1 MIWEWSSEGTV
12 DIMTESKIKNN
23 RIRKWITAVVI
34 LVVLAAS
41 IILTVAYSRKITKQL
56 YTERSQALITVT
68 QKSADG
74 LDSLMQNAWVSLSS
88 AEKLLRYDSTEHPE
102 FYEDAGRLGDRA
114 VWLQD
119 YLQLDRNE
127 KFRGIVILLDSDL
140 KVYTGDG
147 HRSSW
152 EEISFLKNDHDT
164 CITRLSYQ
172 SEESN
177 SIFMLH
183 KLNEEIP
190 VGETRITHIIIN
202 IPVSTF
208 ADVFRVADYR
218 DQNFTYV
225 VGRDG
230 ERMCRYQQSASFIDT
245 YNVLHLLKDAEYEDG
260 ATVEEIRRCLSDDD
274 NGNVC
279 ISFAHDGTS
288 YYAAAAK
295 LNGTDWH
302 VISFVPA
309 DVLSSNAELF
319 RRSTYI
325 FFLEL
330 LVLILIAVSTCII
343 SVVSAANQNKI
354 NRQQAI
360 MNEKLAEAAEK
371 AEAASAAKTVFLS
384 NMSHDIRTPINGIMG
399 MLAIAQKEK
408 DDPGKVQ
415 ECIGKIQ
422 GAAQHLLSLIND
434 VLDMSRIESGK
445 TVISQDPID
454 IRTVTANC
462 HSIIRGQL
470 DDRNLDFMVE
480 EGTITH
486 PWLVGDELRIRQ
498 ILINIL
504 GNAVKFTPDGGK
516 IWFRVSETAADA
528 DTATIRYEI
537 QDTGMGMTQEFLGR
551 IWDAFSQA
559 DGGARSKYKGTGLGM
574 AITKQFVD
582 LMGGTISVQSEINV
596 GSTFVVE
603 LPLPIDKTDRVIEEQ
618 VENLDSLEG
627 IHALLA
633 EDNELNMEIATELLE
648 DEGMRITPAVN
659 GQIAVDLFRQNPPG
673 TFDVVLMDIMMPVM
687 DGLEATRSIRGTEDR
702 PDAKTIPIIAMSA
715 NAFEEDIRKSLDAGM
730 NAHLSKP
737 INLEEVMKTISNFVR
752 K

>member
-1 MIWEWSSEGTV
+1 M
-12 DIMTESKIKNN
+12 M
-23 RIRKWITAVVI
+23 AVVF
-34 LVVLAAS
+34 LG
-41 IILTVAYSRKITKQL
+41 TTYNKKITKQL
-56 YTERSQALITVT
+56 YAERSQAIITVT

-74 LDSLMQNAWVSLSS
+74 LDTLMQNAWVSLGS
-88 AEKLLRYDSTEHPE
+88 AEKILQYDSSEHPE
-102 FYEDAGRLGDRA
+102 NYVDASQLGDRA
-114 VWLQD
+114 IWLQD
-119 YLQLDRNE
+119 YLQLNRNE
-127 KFRGIVILLDSDL
+127 KFSGMVILLDSNM

-147 HRSSW
+147 YTSRW
-152 EEISFLKNDHDT
+152 EEISFLSNDTDT

-172 SEESN
+172 SEDSN
-177 SIFMLH
+177 SIFILH
-183 KLNEEIP
+183 KLDKKIS
-190 VGETRITHIIIN
+190 VGNTQITHIIIN

-208 ADVFRVADYR
+208 ADVFRVVDYQ

-225 VGRDG
+225 VGRGG
-230 ERMCRYQQSASFIDT
+230 ERMCRYKQSASFIDT
-245 YNVLHLLKDAEYEDG
+245 YNVLHLLEDSKYLEG
-260 ATVEEIRRCLSDDD
+260 DSTEDFRQCLSNDDSS
-274 NGNVC
+274 NVC
-279 ISFAHDGTS
+279 ISFEHDGTS
-288 YYAAAAK
+288 YYAATAK
-295 LNGTDWH
+295 LRGTDWH
-302 VISFVPA
+302 VVSFVPT
-309 DVLSSNAELF
+309 DVLSNSARMF
-319 RRSTYI
+319 RRSTYT
-325 FFLEL
+325 FFAEL

-343 SVVSAANQNKI
+343 SIISAANQRRI
-354 NRQQAI
+354 NLQQEI
-360 MNEKLAEAAEK
+360 MNEQLAEAAEK

-408 DDPGKVQ
+408 DDSNKVQ
-415 ECIGKIQ
+415 ECLGKIE

-445 TVISQDPID
+445 TVILQDPID
-454 IRTVTANC
+454 IRTITENC
-462 HSIIRGQL
+462 HSIVNGQL
-470 DDRNLDFMVE
+470 EDRNLDFIVE
-480 EGTITH
+480 ENNLAH
-486 PWLVGDELRIRQ
+486 PWLIGDELRIRQ

-516 IWFRVSETAADA
+516 IWFRVSEKAANEDK
-528 DTATIRYEI
+528 ATIHFEI
-537 QDTGMGMTQEFLGR
+537 QDTGMGMSQEFLGK

-559 DGGARSKYKGTGLGM
+559 DSGARSKYKGTGLGM

-582 LMGGTISVQSEINV
+582 LMGGNITVQSELNV

-603 LPLPIDKTDRVIEEQ
+603 LPLAIDKADHAVEEYT
-618 VENLDSLEG
+618 ESIDNLEG

-687 DGLEATRSIRGTEDR
+687 DGLEATRNIRETEDH

-715 NAFEEDIRKSLDAGM
+715 NAFEEDIRKSMDAGM

-737 INLEEVMKTISNFVR
+737 INLEEVLKAISNLVR

>member
-1 MIWEWSSEGTV
+1 MSET
-12 DIMTESKIKNN
+12 KKKRN
-23 RIRKWITAVVI
+23 RSRLWIAAGVI
-34 LVVLAAS
+34 LVVVAAGIFLVS
-41 IILTVAYSRKITKQL
+41 AYNRKISEQL
-56 YTERSQALITVT
+56 YAERSQALITVT

-74 LDSLMQNAWVSLSS
+74 MDILMQNARVTLNS
-88 AEKLLRYDSTEHPE
+88 AEKLLHYDRTEHPE
-102 FYEDAGRLGDRA
+102 IYEKSSRLGDRA

-127 KFRGIVILLDSDL
+127 KFNGVVMLLDSNL

-147 HRSSW
+147 HKSRW
-152 EEISFLKNDHDT
+152 EEIDFLNDEQAV
-164 CITRLSYQ
+164 CISRLNYQ
-172 SEESN
+172 SEVSN
-177 SIFMLH
+177 SIFILH
-183 KLNEEIP
+183 KLNEKIDM
-190 VGETRITHIIIN
+190 GSAQITHIIFN
-202 IPVSTF
+202 IPVDTF
-208 ADVFRVADYR
+208 ADLFRVAEYQG
-218 DQNFTYV
+218 QNFTYV

-245 YNVLHLLKDAEYEDG
+245 YNVLHLLEDAKYEAG
-260 ATVEEIRRCLSDDD
+260 ATAEEIRRCLSDD
-274 NGNVC
+274 GAGSCC
-279 ISFAHDGTS
+279 ISFEHEGVS

-302 VISFVPA
+302 IISFVPTDILSDTA
-309 DVLSSNAELF
+309 KMFRESSNKF
-319 RRSTYI
+319 Y
-325 FFLEL
+325 LEMSLLILTAVTVCIL
-330 LVLILIAVSTCII
+330 LVI
-343 SVVSAANQNKI
+343 SSANQSRI
-354 NRQQAI
+354 NRQQEI
-360 MNEKLAEAAEK
+360 MNAKLAEAAEK
-371 AEAASAAKTVFLS
+371 AEAASAAKTAFLS

-399 MLAIAQKEK
+399 MLAIAKKEK
-408 DDPGKVQ
+408 DDPRKVQ
-415 ECIGKIQ
+415 ECLSKIQ

-445 TVISQDPID
+445 TVIMHDPID

-470 DDRNLDFMVE
+470 DGRDLDLIVE
-480 EGTITH
+480 EGDIAH
-486 PWLVGDELRIRQ
+486 PWLLGDELRIRQ

-516 IWFRVSETAADA
+516 IWFRVSESATKG

-537 QDTGMGMTQEFLGR
+537 QDTGMGMSQEFLDR

-559 DGGARSKYKGTGLGM
+559 EAGARSKYKGTGLGM

-582 LMGGTISVQSEINV
+582 LMGGSISVQSEINV

-603 LPLPIDKTDRVIEEQ
+603 LPMAIDDTDHVTEEHG
-618 VENLDSLEG
+618 ENLVSLDG

-648 DEGMRITPAVN
+648 DEGMRITPAGN
-659 GQIAVDLFRQNPPG
+659 GQIAVEQFRQNPPG
-673 TFDVVLMDIMMPVM
+673 TFDLILMDIMMPVM
-687 DGLEATRSIRGTEDR
+687 DGLEATRAIRETEGR

-715 NAFEEDIRKSLDAGM
+715 NAFEEDIRKSISAGM

-737 INLEEVMKTISNFVR
+737 INLNEVMKTISNYAA

>member
-1 MIWEWSSEGTV
+1 MAETKKKSTWS
-12 DIMTESKIKNN
+12 
-23 RIRKWITAVVI
+23 RLWIAAAVI
-34 LVVLAAS
+34 LIVVVAAVFLGS
-41 IILTVAYSRKITKQL
+41 SYNQKISEQL

-74 LDSLMQNAWVSLSS
+74 MDILMQNAWVSLNS
-88 AEKLLRYDSTEHPE
+88 AEKLLQYNKTEHPE
-102 FYEDAGRLGDRA
+102 LYEKSNQLGDRA
-114 VWLQD
+114 LWLQD
-119 YLQLDRNE
+119 CLQLDRNT
-127 KFRGIVILLDSDL
+127 KFNGVVMLLDSNL

-147 HRSSW
+147 HKGRW
-152 EEISFLKNDHDT
+152 EEIDFLHDEQDT

-172 SEESN
+172 SEDSN
-177 SIFMLH
+177 SIFILQ
-183 KLNEEIP
+183 KLSEKIDM
-190 VGETRITHIIIN
+190 GRTQITHVILN
-202 IPVSTF
+202 IPVDSF
-208 ADVFRVADYR
+208 ANLFHVAEYK

-245 YNVLHLLKDAEYEDG
+245 YNVLHLLEDAKYVDG
-260 ATVEEIRRCLSDDD
+260 ATTEEIRRCLSDDGSD
-274 NGNVC
+274 SCC
-279 ISFAHDGTS
+279 ISFEHEGTS
-288 YYAAAAK
+288 YYAATAK

-302 VISFVPA
+302 IISFVPT
-309 DVLSSNAELF
+309 DILSDTAEMF
-319 RRSTYI
+319 RKSTYT

-330 LVLILIAVSTCII
+330 TLLILVAVVGCII
-343 SVVSAANQNKI
+343 LVISSANQSRI
-354 NRQQAI
+354 NRQQEI
-360 MNEKLAEAAEK
+360 MNAQLAEAAEK

-408 DDPGKVQ
+408 DDPRKVQ
-415 ECIGKIQ
+415 ECLGKIQ

-445 TVISQDPID
+445 TVILQDPID

-470 DDRNLDFMVE
+470 DDRDLELIVE
-480 EGTITH
+480 EGEIAH
-486 PWLVGDELRIRQ
+486 PWLIGDELRIRQ

-516 IWFRVSETAADA
+516 IWFRVSETALDE
-528 DTATIRYEI
+528 DTAIIHYEI
-537 QDTGMGMTQEFLGR
+537 QDTGMGMTKEFLEK

-574 AITKQFVD
+574 AITRQFVD
-582 LMGGTISVQSEINV
+582 LMGGGISVESEVNV

-603 LPLPIDKTDRVIEEQ
+603 LPLPIDKTAHVVEEH
-618 VENLDSLEG
+618 VENLESLEG

-659 GQIAVDLFRQNPPG
+659 GQIAVEQFRQNPPG
-673 TFDVVLMDIMMPVM
+673 TFDLILMDIMMPVM
-687 DGLEATRSIRGTEDR
+687 DGLEATRAIRETEGR

-715 NAFEEDIRKSLDAGM
+715 NAFEEDIRKSINAGM

-737 INLEEVMKTISNFVR
+737 INLEEVMKTISNYVR